1 MGYKAVDDYVKSGM
15 VVGLG
20 TGSTAYYATERV
32 GIKLKSGELTNIV
45 GIPTSER
52 TKQQALDLGIPLD
65 VLDNQPR
72 LDVAIDGADSVDS
85 TLCLIKGGGGTLLRD
100 KIVECFTKQF
110 ICIVDESKLVKGLGP
125 AFPLPVEIT
134 PFCHEHTI
142 RFLEQLPSIKGCR
155 AVLRRGSVSN
165 NLPDGPEIAITDN
178 GNYLVDLFFNQPIAD
193 AAITAAE
200 LKATVGVVDHG
211 IFAGVASTVIVAG
224 KNGVRVAGQGGEK
237 PWW

>member
-1 MGYKAVDDYVKSGM
+1 M

-32 GIKLKSGELTNIV
+32 GLKLKLGELTNII

-65 VLDNQPR
+65 VLDNQSR
-72 LDVAIDGADSVDS
+72 LDVAIDGADSVDPA
-85 TLCLIKGGGGTLLRD
+85 LCLIKGGGGTLLRD
-100 KIVECFTKQF
+100 KIVECFAKRF

-142 RFLEQLPSIKGCR
+142 RLLEQLPSIKGCR

-178 GNYLVDLFFNQPIAD
+178 GNYLVDIFFTQPIAN
-193 AAITAAE
+193 AAVTAAE

-211 IFAGVASTVIVAG
+211 IFANVASTVIVAG
-224 KNGVRVAGQGGEK
+224 ATGVRVAGEGGEK